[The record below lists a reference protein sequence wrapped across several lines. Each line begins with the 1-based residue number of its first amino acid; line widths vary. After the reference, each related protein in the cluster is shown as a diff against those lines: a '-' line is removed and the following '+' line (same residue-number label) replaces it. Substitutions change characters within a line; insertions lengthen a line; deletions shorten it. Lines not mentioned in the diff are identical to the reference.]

1 MLSHI
6 AITLFQDKWWDFRRI
21 SMDNLFFSG
30 SFADFR
36 ERVLR
41 NRVRARITC
50 HNPSCWRSLWI
61 PASPKMKI
69 ERTIHMKFSTV
80 KRNLQRNLSLPWH
93 KKETKVLWDVFGM
106 LFPWVSHTA
115 KTLGLSRF
123 APPERSWVRHP
134 DEEFL
139 LWHIPSVS
147 VPIPNAI
154 CKLFGLFFFFA
165 LNTKIGDL
173 IWECDWISVM
183 FGKCLAE
190 KTQQMSTALMQD
202 SLQFTLSGWCT
213 MISCP
218 TSNLVSTLGN
228 TPKNSP

>member
-154 CKLFGLFFFFA
+154 CKLFGLFFRA
-165 LNTKIGDL
+165 EHLNWRFDL
-173 IWECDWISVM
+173 GKWLNICNVWGT
-183 FGKCLAE
+183 FGK